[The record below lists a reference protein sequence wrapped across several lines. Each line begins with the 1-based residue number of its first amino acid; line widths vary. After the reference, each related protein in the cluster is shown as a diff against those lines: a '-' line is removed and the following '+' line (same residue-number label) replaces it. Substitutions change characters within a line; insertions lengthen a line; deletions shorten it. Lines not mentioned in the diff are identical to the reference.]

1 MTCPFNIHIMTKSDA
16 PSATRS
22 KAAVLCHRNS
32 EISNIIKTSKDG
44 QIVQKI
50 GEMI

>member
-22 KAAVLCHRNS
+22 KAAVLCHRN
-32 EISNIIKTSKDG
+32 IKYNQNKQGWTDCA
-44 QIVQKI
+44 KI